1 MPKISLLLTFRALS
15 VRPRVTVCRTSITL
29 MRGEKELLKNKMGE
43 VLSGLSVGSPV
54 EPEHESAGQK
64 LGKVFNLLSISVV
77 LAHGDEILEN
87 NV

>member
-15 VRPRVTVCRTSITL
+15 VRPRVTAGRTRITL
-29 MRGEKELLKNKMGE
+29 MREEEELLKNKMGE
-43 VLSGLSVGSPV
+43 VLSGLPVGSPV
-54 EPEHESAGQK
+54 ESEHELAGQK
-64 LGKVFNLLSISVV
+64 LGKVFILLSISVV